1 MMVGSRGDAV
11 AARLQEN
18 PTRTININPR
28 QEDQKVMILDGLMGW
43 VIVAPCQPRKLHHLT
58 FPGAFVR

>member
-11 AARLQEN
+11 ARRLHES
-18 PTRTININPR
+18 PTSTININPR
-28 QEDQKVMILDGLMGW
+28 QEDQKVMILDALMGS